1 MNAKEFE
8 RYLNMEEIDRNLY
21 MKDGEL
27 LSQCVREGRLLKN
40 MTKIVPAAQAV
51 KPGNVA
57 PLKVSPRKVDPPKV
71 SPLKVDPPKVSPSNV
86 NPLKV
91 SPSNVDPPKA
101 KSTKKRVTKA

>member
-1 MNAKEFE
+1 
-8 RYLNMEEIDRNLY
+8 MEKIDRNLY

-40 MTKIVPAAQAV
+40 MTKIVPTALV
-51 KPGNVA
+51 LKPGNVA
-57 PLKVSPRKVDPPKV
+57 PLKI
-71 SPLKVDPPKVSPSNV
+71 SPSNV
-86 NPLKV
+86 DPLKV